1 MGQEQSVNMSDV
13 IFNLKMTQ
21 KQLERQSKKS
31 EKDMEKS
38 KRKVKD
44 YLEKGNQDAARVMA
58 ESAIRQKSEATN
70 YLRMSSRIDATV
82 SRLNSAMSM
91 KQVSQQMGSVVK
103 GMDKAMASMDLE
115 KASGRALAAVMDKFE
130 SQFEELDVRTGVM
143 DNAMSSA
150 FASSAPEDQIDNLL
164 QQVADESNMDLAAAF
179 APAGRQAVPDQA
191 QADPSQAEQDEL
203 SQRLA
208 ALRS

>member
-1 MGQEQSVNMSDV
+1 
-13 IFNLKMTQ
+13 
-21 KQLERQSKKS
+21 
-31 EKDMEKS
+31 
-38 KRKVKD
+38 
-44 YLEKGNQDAARVMA
+44 
-58 ESAIRQKSEATN
+58 
-70 YLRMSSRIDATV
+70 
-82 SRLNSAMSM
+82 MSM

-115 KASGRALAAVMDKFE
+115 KPAAVMDKFE

-191 QADPSQAEQDEL
+191 QADPSQSEQDEL